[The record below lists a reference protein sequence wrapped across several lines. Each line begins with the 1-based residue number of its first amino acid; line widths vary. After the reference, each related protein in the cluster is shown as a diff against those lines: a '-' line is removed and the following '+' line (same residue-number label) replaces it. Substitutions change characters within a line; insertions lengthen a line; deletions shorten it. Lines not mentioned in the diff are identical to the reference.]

1 VEFGRRQ
8 VPGMDAMV
16 TPDEAETVTGA
27 DAAVLRHGGAH
38 LGTVRWNSGTSVIGR
53 DSERGGS

>member
-1 VEFGRRQ
+1 
-8 VPGMDAMV
+8 MDAMV